1 MNLMIQELTR
11 ENNIDLN
18 DVTCCL
24 CAGNTTMMHLLLR
37 VDPTYIRRE
46 PYVPTANFIPVV
58 RAYEAGIKINPRGL
72 LACVP
77 GISSYVGGDITA
89 GVLACGMDKTE
100 KLSLLIDIGTNGEI
114 VLGSKDWLIACAASA
129 GPAFEGSG
137 VTCGMRASRGAIQK

>member
-1 MNLMIQELTR
+1 M
-11 ENNIDLN
+11 
-18 DVTCCL
+18 CL
-24 CAGNTTMMHLLLR
+24 Q
-37 VDPTYIRRE
+37 
-46 PYVPTANFIPVV
+46 ANFIPVV

-89 GVLACGMDKTE
+89 GDLACGMDKID
-100 KLSLLIDIGTNGEI
+100 KLSLLIDIGTNGEL

-137 VTCGMRASRGAIQK
+137 VTCGMPPGHPKARIQKVKINPEALDVTYSTILDTPNIRGLRLWLY

>member
-1 MNLMIQELTR
+1 M
-11 ENNIDLN
+11 
-18 DVTCCL
+18 
-24 CAGNTTMMHLLLR
+24 
-37 VDPTYIRRE
+37 
-46 PYVPTANFIPVV
+46 PTANFIPVV

-114 VLGSKDWLIACAASA
+114 VLGSKDWLIACAARPVRPLKA
-129 GPAFEGSG
+129 VGLPAACGHPEARSRKVKIHPKTFEVKLFNLS
-137 VTCGMRASRGAIQK
+137 